1 MTRNQINTFLS
12 GAFFKFP
19 LFSLKPLYLF
29 FELQV
34 FKSKASVFQSELEAA
49 NLWKK
54 FLRVY

>member
-1 MTRNQINTFLS
+1 MTRNQINNFLS
-12 GAFFKFP
+12 GAFLSP
-19 LFSLKPLYLF
+19 LSLFLKPLYLF